1 MKNYKNILAR
11 VALALLAL
19 GMTAIAMAG
28 NGSLTGPIGG

>member
-28 NGSLTGPIGG
+28 NGSLIGPIGG